1 MTRAKLI
8 TRCVVTTLVY
18 LAVGTMFALAIGVM

>member
-8 TRCVVTTLVY
+8 TRSVITSLIY
-18 LAVGTMFALAIGVM
+18 IWIGTMFALAIGVM